1 MKIEEF
7 LKNTLGEICIF
18 DMLIHIAG
26 SKLEVLLLLPNKI
39 NVIVETP

>member
-7 LKNTLGEICIF
+7 FKNTLGEICIF
-18 DMLIHIAG
+18 DVLIHIVE
-26 SKLEVLLLLPNKI
+26 SKLEVLLLLSNKI

>member
-7 LKNTLGEICIF
+7 FKNTLREICIF
-18 DMLIHIAG
+18 DMLIHIVE
-26 SKLEVLLLLPNKI
+26 SKLEVLLLLSNKI